1 MKKGSITIF
10 FIIMLIIVMTVTSSV
25 MSGIGFTIS
34 GFIIFLSV
42 LIIIGAISSIIM
54 AYVKIREK
62 EIFKFVGYVLLA
74 IVLSFFG
81 IKMLKWLI
89 YVLI

>member
-10 FIIMLIIVMTVTSSV
+10 FIIMLIIAMTVTSSV